1 MKLWLESLLNL
12 DKDALHIYGALL
24 VQLMTAIL
32 LRRSLASPLPWIAAL
47 AVAFLNEYLDFQQA
61 GPSERSIALYRE
73 AALHDIWNTL
83 LLPTGLFLIARFW
96 PGLLTSQKTERRS
109 FPAEMQEDKA

>member
-12 DKDALHIYGALL
+12 DKDALHIYGAVL
-24 VQLMTAIL
+24 VQLLTAIL
-32 LRRSLASPLPWIAAL
+32 LRRSLASPLPWIAAF
-47 AVAFLNEYLDFQQA
+47 AVTFLNEYLDFRQA
-61 GPSERSIALYRE
+61 GPSERSIALYKE

-96 PGLLTSQKTERRS
+96 PTLLTTQKTEEHLL
-109 FPAEMQEDKA
+109 PAELQEDEI